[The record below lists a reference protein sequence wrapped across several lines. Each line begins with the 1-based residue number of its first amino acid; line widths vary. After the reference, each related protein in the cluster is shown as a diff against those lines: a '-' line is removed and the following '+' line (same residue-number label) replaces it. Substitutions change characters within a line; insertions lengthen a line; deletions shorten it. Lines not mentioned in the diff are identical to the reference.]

1 MNATGRTAL
10 RSVAALVAGASAGLV
25 AWLVLV
31 PWDLSEIDES
41 GVVIQGGGD
50 DNAGNIAAV
59 AIVLLAVGLVLA
71 FLQRTRTS
79 AAAFTLGGYVT
90 WAVLFGW
97 RVGSARVSGA
107 NFFIIPLVIV
117 VIPAAVIVPLVVRSV
132 ARQQRRRSVRNE

>member
-1 MNATGRTAL
+1 MNPTGRAGPRL
-10 RSVAALVAGASAGLV
+10 VAALLAGALAGLV

-71 FLQRTRTS
+71 FLQRTRAS

-90 WAVLFGW
+90 W

-132 ARQQRRRSVRNE
+132 ARQQRRRSVRDE

>member
-1 MNATGRTAL
+1 MNPTGRAGPRL
-10 RSVAALVAGASAGLV
+10 VAALLAGALAGLV

-71 FLQRTRTS
+71 FPRTRTS
-79 AAAFTLGGYVT
+79 AAAFTLGGYIT

-132 ARQQRRRSVRNE
+132 ARQQRRRSVRDE